1 MPPKTKKRKCE
12 LCSQEIKAS
21 EDALQCTGPCKAHV
35 HRYCAAVT
43 ENHYKEIVNSK
54 APFMCLFCTQKT
66 HSEEITS
73 LRSEVDSLKLALA
86 QVQQQLSSTQRD
98 TALPTPTLSSDQSHV
113 HVSETKS
120 SYASALNV
128 NRNAPPRRS
137 TVQSVTGRHI
147 DRKFN
152 IVVYG
157 LQECPNGSPR
167 HVRISK
173 DMDSVCG
180 AIQSLCPNLSD
191 QSICDCSRLGK
202 YSETRSRPVLV
213 KLARSCDVSLILSSR
228 HKLSGQS
235 SSQSQKIYIKP
246 FMSAS
251 EKLTESALLKER
263 RALINSGVDRQSI
276 KIRGNFLYVNNS
288 KYGTASES
296 IFTACNPT
304 VSITSTPEASS
315 DQSVPPTDDLSNQHI
330 PSPNSVQPQT

>member
-1 MPPKTKKRKCE
+1 M
-12 LCSQEIKAS
+12 
-21 EDALQCTGPCKAHV
+21 
-35 HRYCAAVT
+35 
-43 ENHYKEIVNSK
+43 
-54 APFMCLFCTQKT
+54 
-66 HSEEITS
+66 
-73 LRSEVDSLKLALA
+73 
-86 QVQQQLSSTQRD
+86 
-98 TALPTPTLSSDQSHV
+98 
-113 HVSETKS
+113 
-120 SYASALNV
+120 
-128 NRNAPPRRS
+128 
-137 TVQSVTGRHI
+137 TGRHI

-213 KLARSCDVSLILSSR
+213 KLARSCDVSLILLSR

-276 KIRGNFLYVNNS
+276 KIRGNFLYVNNC